1 MAVDLT
7 TRYLGLELRNPLIVG
22 ACSLTMTADAIRRCA
37 QAGAGAVVVKSL
49 FEEQIRLDSVDLHD
63 AVAGQSAWHAE
74 VFEYMEA
81 DLGMRYGAR
90 EYLAIIRE
98 AHSSVDIPVIAS
110 INCVSE
116 EWWGEFAQEVEAA
129 GADALELNIAL
140 APESLDV
147 TGEDLESR
155 YERIVTKAREQ
166 VSLPLAVKLGPWFTS
181 LPETVLRLRRAGADG
196 FVLFNRFYCPTI
208 DPDALKVVAASP
220 FSSPAELSLPLRWV
234 SLLADRVAADFAG
247 ATGVHSGLDA
257 VRLLLAGAHA
267 VQVVS
272 ALYRDGVEH
281 LQKMLD
287 EITAWMERKKL
298 GSLQEFRGRLSQAR
312 NPDQELFGRLQY
324 IKGLV
329 GIE

>member
-7 TRYLGLELRNPLIVG
+7 TQYLGLGLRNPLIVG
-22 ACSLTMTADAIRRCA
+22 ASSLTLTADAIRRCEA
-37 QAGAGAVVVKSL
+37 AGAGAVVVKSL
-49 FEEQIRLDSVDLHD
+49 FEEQIRLDSADLQD
-63 AVAGQSAWHAE
+63 AVADQSAWHAE

-90 EYLAIIRE
+90 DYLDIIRQ
-98 AHSSVDIPVIAS
+98 ARDSVDIPVIAS
-110 INCVSE
+110 INCVSD
-116 EWWGEFAQEVEAA
+116 EWWCEFAQEVEAA

-140 APESLDV
+140 APASLDV
-147 TGEDLESR
+147 TGAELECQ
-155 YERIVTKAREQ
+155 YERIVIKAREQ

-181 LPETVLRLRRAGADG
+181 LPQTVLRLQRAGADG

-208 DPDALKVVAASP
+208 DPEKLEVVAASA
-220 FSSPAELSLPLRWV
+220 FSSPAELSLPLRWI
-234 SLLADRVAADFAG
+234 SLFADRVAADFAG

-272 ALYRDGVEH
+272 ALYLNGLEH

-287 EITAWMERKKL
+287 EITAWMEQKKH
-298 GSLQEFRGRLSQAR
+298 GAVKDFRGMLSQAR
-312 NPDQELFGRLQY
+312 NPDRELFGRLQY